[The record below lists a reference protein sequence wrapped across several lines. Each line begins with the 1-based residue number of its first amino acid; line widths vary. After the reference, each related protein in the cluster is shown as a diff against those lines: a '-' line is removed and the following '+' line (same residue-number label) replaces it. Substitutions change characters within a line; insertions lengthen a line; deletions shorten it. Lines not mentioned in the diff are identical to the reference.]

1 MAVNLS
7 PVGGVAAQFFTN
19 TGAVLTG
26 GKIYTYAAGTTTP
39 QTAYTTSAGNVA
51 WTNPIVLDAA
61 GRVSGSGEIWITVG
75 VTYKFVLKDSN
86 DVLIG
91 TYDNVS
97 AEVNTDASL
106 VSYTPAGTGAVTT
119 TVQDKLRQYVS
130 VQDFGA
136 VGDGVTD
143 DTAAIQAAI
152 TFAIGNSTTAG
163 NVFFPSGTYKV
174 TGTLT
179 IPNVVNGK
187 GLIYGAGAQIK
198 ATHNG
203 VLFDNQSLWVS
214 FRDITLSGPG
224 KSNANSI
231 AIQGTAY
238 DWYLE
243 NVGIYDFQIGYR
255 ANGGVHLLQKCF
267 FGSNGKCV
275 WPSVFANIISIDSCY
290 FSSSDYGLY
299 VPNNFGPGP
308 VNYVAQVC
316 IYNTAMEVCATSVY
330 SVGIN
335 RLLVENS
342 WFEQE
347 TVGSLVLVD
356 TLLLSINSNY
366 VNFQPSISFTVGFP
380 NDAKNGI
387 DIDPYIGVT
396 SSALNITR
404 LNGTAFTTEA
414 SFKGTG
420 SGQFSLTNSAGT
432 GTIAYDLKGNA
443 STAMTTYRKDSASAV
458 NLLRLS
464 NETFPTSGRS
474 AIDFYGFVSGN
485 AYSSRILGGNNDIV
499 VDAPNFLPLTD
510 NATTCGTA
518 SNRWS
523 VVYAATGSIN
533 TSDQREKQD
542 IADLSEAE
550 KRVAIVL
557 KSLLKKFRF
566 KDAVAVKGD
575 EARIHVGVVAQ
586 DVITAFAAEGLDATR
601 YALLCHDEW
610 QDECGAQHD
619 RYGIRYEELLSFI
632 IGAL

>member
-26 GKIYTYAAGTTTP
+26 GKLYTYAAGTTTP
-39 QTAYTTSAGNVA
+39 QTSYTTSAGNVA

-97 AEVNTDASL
+97 TEVNTDASL

-143 DTAAIQAAI
+143 DTAAIQATI
-152 TFAIGNSTTAG
+152 TFAIGNSATAG

-174 TGTLT
+174 TSTLT

-187 GLIYGAGAQIK
+187 GLIYGDGAQIK

-203 VLFDNQSLWVS
+203 VLFDNQSSWVS
-214 FRDITLSGPG
+214 FRDLTLSGPG
-224 KSNANSI
+224 KSNASSVGV
-231 AIQGTAY
+231 QGTMY
-238 DWYLE
+238 DWYFE
-243 NVGIYDFQIGYR
+243 NVGVYDFAIGIR
-255 ANGGVHLLQKCF
+255 ANGGSHLYLKCF
-267 FGSNGKCV
+267 FGGNGKCI

-356 TLLLSINSNY
+356 TPLLSINSNY
-366 VNFQPSISFTVGFP
+366 VNFPPAISFTGGFP
-380 NDAKNGI
+380 DASRRAQYL
-387 DIDPYIGVT
+387 DPY
-396 SSALNITR
+396 
-404 LNGTAFTTEA
+404 
-414 SFKGTG
+414 TG
-420 SGQFSLTNSAGT
+420 
-432 GTIAYDLKGNA
+432 
-443 STAMTTYRKDSASAV
+443 
-458 NLLRLS
+458 
-464 NETFPTSGRS
+464 ETFRNYSTTTQTSVNFDS
-474 AIDFYGFVSGN
+474 QAYPNSGLDGISFTGYLAGN
-485 AYSSRILGGNNDIV
+485 SYTNRILGGDNRISIDSQNFWPLADMTTYLGFTNKRWQDGYIARLHPG
-499 VDAPNFLPLTD
+499 DANVLWTSGSGSPE
-510 NATTCGTA
+510 GSVTA
-518 SNRWS
+518 P
-523 VVYAATGSIN
+523 VGSLYTN
-533 TSDQREKQD
+533 TSGGANTTLHIKE
-542 IADLSEAE
+542 SGSGNTGW
-550 KRVAIVL
+550 VA
-557 KSLLKKFRF
+557 K
-566 KDAVAVKGD
+566 
-575 EARIHVGVVAQ
+575 
-586 DVITAFAAEGLDATR
+586 
-601 YALLCHDEW
+601 
-610 QDECGAQHD
+610 
-619 RYGIRYEELLSFI
+619 
-632 IGAL
+632 

>member
-26 GKIYTYAAGTTTP
+26 GKLYTYAAGTTTP
-39 QTAYTTSAGNVA
+39 QTTYTTSAGNVA

-91 TYDNVS
+91 TYDNVT

-119 TVQDKLRQYVS
+119 TVQNKLRQYVS
-130 VQDFGA
+130 VKDFGA
-136 VGDGVTD
+136 VGDNVTD

-174 TGTLT
+174 TSTLT
-179 IPNVVNGK
+179 IPNVTNGK

-267 FGSNGKCV
+267 FGGNGKCV

-290 FSSSDYGLY
+290 FSTSDYGLY

-316 IYNTAMEVCATSVY
+316 IYNTAMEVCSTSVY

-347 TVGSLVLVD
+347 TVGSLVLTD
-356 TLLLSINSNY
+356 TPLLSINSNY
-366 VNFQPSISFTVGFP
+366 VNFPPSISFTSGFP
-380 NDAKNGI
+380 N
-387 DIDPYIGVT
+387 
-396 SSALNITR
+396 
-404 LNGTAFTTEA
+404 A
-414 SFKGTG
+414 SRRAQYLDSYTG
-420 SGQFSLTNSAGT
+420 
-432 GTIAYDLKGNA
+432 
-443 STAMTTYRKDSASAV
+443 
-458 NLLRLS
+458 
-464 NETFPTSGRS
+464 ETFRNYSTTTQTSVNFDS
-474 AIDFYGFVSGN
+474 QAFPNSGLDGISFTGYLAGN
-485 AYSSRILGGNNDIV
+485 SYTNRILGGDNRISIDSQ
-499 VDAPNFLPLTD
+499 NFWPLTD
-510 NATTCGTA
+510 MNTYLGF
-518 SNRWS
+518 SN
-523 VVYAATGSIN
+523 
-533 TSDQREKQD
+533 
-542 IADLSEAE
+542 
-550 KRVAIVL
+550 KR
-557 KSLLKKFRF
+557 
-566 KDAVAVKGD
+566 
-575 EARIHVGVVAQ
+575 
-586 DVITAFAAEGLDATR
+586 
-601 YALLCHDEW
+601 W
-610 QDECGAQHD
+610 QDGYIARLHPGDANVLWTSGSGSPEGAVTAPVGSLYTRTD
-619 RYGIRYEELLSFI
+619 G
-632 IGAL
+632 GANTTLYIKESGSGNTGWVAK